1 MVDIAAVNSC
11 STFGG
16 REQWT
21 SVLLKALAERG
32 HRILFYC
39 RPEVAVH
46 ARGYGIETHPI
57 RLGGDLQ
64 LHHAQRFAN
73 LLARS
78 TPRTLLIAHYPKIW
92 LAGLAARRAGVS
104 RVVTRIDL
112 SSYHARNAKY
122 RFALARLVD
131 ASVANAD
138 AMRRR
143 IASQFPELS
152 PDRLVTIYDGVEP
165 PPGAGEAKTLRAQLG
180 IPECAFVAGTVARLH
195 WRKRHDLVIR
205 AVATLP
211 DRIHLVIAGDG
222 PERETLAGLALEAG
236 AASRVHLLG
245 HRHDVGAVLGA
256 LDLYVLASDHEGM
269 SNAMLEALAMGVP
282 VISTPVSGADEA
294 LEPDDRAISPGE
306 IVDWNANVLASRIL
320 WYSQNPEAR
329 EVMARAAAE
338 RARTRFGFQRMI
350 EQWETLLVPA

>member
-1 MVDIAAVNSC
+1 A
-11 STFGG
+11 
-16 REQWT
+16 
-21 SVLLKALAERG
+21 
-32 HRILFYC
+32 
-39 RPEVAVH
+39 H

-64 LHHAQRFAN
+64 LHHAQRFAK

-78 TPRTLLIAHYPKIW
+78 APRTLFIAHYPKIW

-112 SSYHARNAKY
+112 SSYHARNTKY
-122 RFALARLVD
+122 RFALTELVD

-138 AMRRR
+138 AVRRR
-143 IASQFPELS
+143 IASHFPELP
-152 PDRLVTIYDGVEP
+152 PDRLLTIYDGVEP
-165 PPGAGEAKTLRAQLG
+165 PPGAGEASSFRTQLA
-180 IPECAFVAGTVARLH
+180 IPEGAFVVGTVARLH

-211 DRIHLVIAGDG
+211 DRVHLVIAGDG
-222 PERETLAGLALEAG
+222 PERETLTRLAHDSG
-236 AASRVHLLG
+236 AAGRVHLLG
-245 HRHDVGAVLGA
+245 HRDDVGAVLGT

-269 SNAMLEALAMGVP
+269 SNAMLEAMTMAVP

-294 LEPDDRAISPGE
+294 LEPDDRDVSPGE
-306 IVDWNANVLASRIL
+306 IVDWDADALASRIL
-320 WYSQNPEAR
+320 WYSQNPETR
-329 EVMARAAAE
+329 EAMGRAAAE

-350 EQWETLLVPA
+350 EQWETLLVPPA